1 MTDAPPP
8 TVSRHHVIVVGAG
21 FAGLAAAREL
31 RLRGH
36 EVVIV
41 EARDRIGGRT
51 WTDVRF
57 GLPLELGGTWVHWLQ
72 PHVWAELSRYGLGV
86 TRSPNFTA
94 ASWVVGDRRHEGTPD
109 DLGAVLAVGNASL
122 LSETRTVFEYPYE
135 PLRHPRGRELDHYS
149 VAARIDELDLDP
161 ETRDVLRAFWTLN
174 FNAPIATAG
183 LTQAMRWCAAASG
196 DWALMWEACGTYK
209 VEGGT
214 QALANAML
222 RDAGA
227 DLRLSSPV
235 RSIAQDGLGV
245 RVHADD
251 ETFEGECAIVT
262 VPLNVLGS
270 LSFDPP
276 LADGKRMAAAQG
288 QASRGTKIWARLK
301 GRHDDFVAMGREH
314 WPLTFVQKEYDLDD
328 STVVV
333 AFGPD
338 ADELDVSNAGA
349 VAEAIRR
356 LVPTAEVIDIA
367 AHDWV
372 GDEYARETWPML
384 RPGQLHGAHAALRS
398 PEGRVVLAGSDYA
411 TGWGGFIDGAIESG
425 LDAARWATALIS
437 S

>member
-1 MTDAPPP
+1 MT
-8 TVSRHHVIVVGAG
+8 VNQHQVIVVGAG
-21 FAGLAAAREL
+21 FAGLTAAREL

-36 EVVIV
+36 SVVIV

-51 WTDVRF
+51 WTDIRF
-57 GLPLELGGTWVHWLQ
+57 GLPIELGGTWVHWLQ

-86 TRSPNFTA
+86 TRSPNFTV
-94 ASWVVGDRRHEGTPD
+94 ASWMVGDRRREGTPD
-109 DLGAVLAVGNASL
+109 DLGAVLAAGNEPL
-122 LSETRTVFEYPYE
+122 LSDTRTVFEYPYD

-214 QALANAML
+214 RALAEAML
-222 RDAGA
+222 RDADA

-235 RSIAQDGLGV
+235 RSIESDAHGV
-245 RVHADD
+245 TVRGDD
-251 ETFEGECAIVT
+251 ETFAGECAIVT

-270 LSFDPP
+270 LTFDPP
-276 LADGKRMAAAQG
+276 LAEGKRLAAQQG
-288 QASRGTKIWARLK
+288 QASRGTKVWARLK
-301 GRHDDFVAMGREH
+301 GRHGDFVAMGRED

-328 STVVV
+328 DTLVV

-338 ADELDVSNAGA
+338 AEKLDVSDRSA
-349 VAEAIRR
+349 VAAAIGQ
-356 LVPTAEVIDIA
+356 LVPTAEVIDVE

-384 RPGQLHGAHAALRS
+384 RPGQLHGAHAALRTT
-398 PEGRVVLAGSDYA
+398 EGRVSLAGSDYA

-425 LDAARWATALIS
+425 LHAGRWATTQVS